1 MFWKEVEN
9 YSFFNFA
16 LSFGWLKQ
24 SKSVFTLSCYMG
36 SNNCVA
42 NKNKGFFRL
51 FSSEKKYD
59 ALNT

>member
-1 MFWKEVEN
+1 
-9 YSFFNFA
+9 
-16 LSFGWLKQ
+16 
-24 SKSVFTLSCYMG
+24 MG

-42 NKNKGFFRL
+42 NKNKVLIRL